1 MKISKSNQL
10 NSLMAYTFSHF
21 CVDFT
26 CFFVLF
32 YGFKNNIGNME
43 TIVIGFLIYN
53 VIAFGIQPIIGY
65 FCDERP
71 QIRISIIGCS
81 LVILGLITIYLPWFS
96 ILMCAFGNAYFH
108 VGGGSDSLKYADG
121 KMYRSGVFV
130 SSGAVGV
137 ALGTFIGQ
145 SEKATIYL
153 PLVFMIASII
163 LLFKFTKKETYV
175 VSYEFKVASDF
186 PFAVILILAFVSIM
200 IRSYVGGIIPINWKT
215 TSYLCLI
222 PGISSCVGKV
232 LGGFLGDKFGARRVG
247 VTSLIASIPFLLL
260 GQNIIILSV
269 IGIILFN
276 ITMPITL
283 CALASKFP
291 YNPGFAF
298 GLTTLALLCGTLVT
312 YFYHITQSTIFVLM
326 VAFII
331 ISAICTLLSTQ
342 NKKGDLFYD

>member
-1 MKISKSNQL
+1 MKISKNNHI
-10 NSLMAYTFSHF
+10 NSLIAYTFSHF

-43 TIVIGFLIYN
+43 NVVIGFLIYN
-53 VIAFGIQPIIGY
+53 VIAFGLQPIIGY

-81 LVILGLITIYLPWFS
+81 LVILGLVTIYLPWFS
-96 ILMCAFGNAYFH
+96 ILMCAFGNACFH

-130 SSGAVGV
+130 SSGAAGV
-137 ALGTFIGQ
+137 AFGTFIGQ
-145 SEKATIYL
+145 SEKAAIYL
-153 PLVFMIASII
+153 PLVIMIASII
-163 LLFKFTKKETYV
+163 LLVIFTQKQTYALP
-175 VSYEFKVASDF
+175 YEFNVASDF
-186 PFAVILILAFVSIM
+186 PFAVVLILVFVSIM

-215 TSYLCLI
+215 TTYLCLI
-222 PGISSCVGKV
+222 PGMSSCVGKV

-247 VTSLIASIPFLLL
+247 FTSLIASIPFLCL
-260 GQNIIILSV
+260 GQNTIILSV

-283 CALASKFP
+283 CAVASKFP

-312 YFYHITQSTIFVLM
+312 FFYHVTQSFIFVLM
-326 VAFII
+326 AAFII
-331 ISAICTLLSTQ
+331 ISAICTLLSTK
-342 NKKGDLFYD
+342 NRKGDLFYE